1 MSKRYC
7 QTLELKNDPE
17 LIRKYVEA
25 HYREHHWSE
34 IREGISRRT
43 SQTSCPDK
51 K

>member
-17 LIRKYVEA
+17 LIKKYVEA
-25 HYREHHWSE
+25 HDREHHWSE